1 MKIYKCDRCGIDA
14 PKHQISKVTVRRWT
28 DYHRKIKYHYCLSCI
43 DEVIS
48 QLDGDS
54 DEQGN

>member
-1 MKIYKCDRCGIDA
+1 MKIYKCDRCGINA

-54 DEQGN
+54 DE